1 MLQACQL
8 PRRFSAA
15 AAATEPAIKGVRKRD
30 AGSGRVIGEGAAVSS
45 VVVTGASSG
54 IGEAIAR
61 RFLADGWDVL
71 TGSRREPDLTGA
83 GWLQTDVADP
93 AQADA
98 LVAAAVE
105 RFGRLDVVV
114 NNAGVQVEKTVVDTT
129 DEEFDHVMD
138 VNVRGVF
145 NICRAAVRQ
154 MSSQHDGG
162 VIINIASI
170 AATHA
175 DAGMAVYNASKGAV
189 ESLTR
194 AIAFDHGHQGIRC
207 VAVSPGWIATALADA
222 VFDLE
227 ADPAAARQAAIER
240 HPVGRL
246 GTPDDVAEVVAWL
259 AGPAA
264 SFVSGSV
271 FTVDG
276 GLTAQS
282 PIGG

>member
-1 MLQACQL
+1 M
-8 PRRFSAA
+8 
-15 AAATEPAIKGVRKRD
+15 
-30 AGSGRVIGEGAAVSS
+30 SS
-45 VVVTGASSG
+45 VVATGASSG

-61 RFLADGWDVL
+61 RFVADGWDVL
-71 TGSRREPDLTGA
+71 TGSRSEPSIDGA
-83 GWLQTDVADP
+83 AWLRTDVADP

-98 LVAAAVE
+98 LVTAAVE
-105 RFGRLDVVV
+105 RFGQLDVVI
-114 NNAGVQVEKTVVDTT
+114 NNAGVQVEKTVADTT

-145 NICRAAVRQ
+145 NMCRAAVRQ
-154 MSSQHDGG
+154 MTSEQAGRTAGG
-162 VIINIASI
+162 VIVNIASI

-189 ESLTR
+189 EALTR
-194 AIAFDHGHQGIRC
+194 AVAVDHGHQGIRC
-207 VAVSPGWIATALADA
+207 VAVSPGWITTALADA

-227 ADPAAARQAAIER
+227 ADADAARQAAIER

-246 GTPDDVAEVVAWL
+246 GTPDDVAEAVAWL

-271 FTVDG
+271 LTVDG

>member
-1 MLQACQL
+1 M
-8 PRRFSAA
+8 
-15 AAATEPAIKGVRKRD
+15 
-30 AGSGRVIGEGAAVSS
+30 SS

-61 RFLADGWDVL
+61 RFVADGWDVL
-71 TGSRREPDLTGA
+71 TGSRREPDLAGA

-98 LVAAAVE
+98 LVAASVE

-114 NNAGVQVEKTVVDTT
+114 NNAGVQVEKTIADTT
-129 DEEFDHVMD
+129 DEEFDLVMD

-145 NICRAAVRQ
+145 NMCRAAVRH
-154 MSSQHDGG
+154 MSSQTDGQRAGRPDGG

-189 ESLTR
+189 EALTR
-194 AIAFDHGHQGIRC
+194 AIAIDHGHQGIRC

>member
-1 MLQACQL
+1 M
-8 PRRFSAA
+8 
-15 AAATEPAIKGVRKRD
+15 
-30 AGSGRVIGEGAAVSS
+30 SS

-194 AIAFDHGHQGIRC
+194 AIAIDHGHQGIRC

-259 AGPAA
+259 AVPAA

>member
-1 MLQACQL
+1 M
-8 PRRFSAA
+8 
-15 AAATEPAIKGVRKRD
+15 
-30 AGSGRVIGEGAAVSS
+30 SS

-54 IGEAIAR
+54 IGAASAR
-61 RFLADGWDVL
+61 RFLADGWSVL
-71 TGSRREPDLTGA
+71 TGSRHEPDFGGA
-83 GWLQTDVADP
+83 GWLRTDVADP
-93 AQADA
+93 DAADA
-98 LVAAAVE
+98 LVTAAVQQ
-105 RFGRLDVVV
+105 FGQLDVVV
-114 NNAGVQVEKTVVDTT
+114 NNAGVQVEKTIADTT
-129 DEEFDHVMD
+129 DEEYDHVMD

-145 NICRAAVRQ
+145 NMCRAAVRQ
-154 MSSQHDGG
+154 MEVQPDGG
-162 VIINIASI
+162 TIINIGSI

-189 ESLTR
+189 EAFTR
-194 AIAFDHGHQGIRC
+194 AVAVDHGHQGIRC

-227 ADPAAARQAAIER
+227 ADPDAARRAAIER

-246 GTPDDVAEVVAWL
+246 GTPDDVAQLVAWL
-259 AGPAA
+259 ASPAA

>member
-1 MLQACQL
+1 M
-8 PRRFSAA
+8 
-15 AAATEPAIKGVRKRD
+15 
-30 AGSGRVIGEGAAVSS
+30 SS

-61 RFLADGWDVL
+61 RFVTDGWNVL
-71 TGSRREPDLTGA
+71 TGSRRQPAVAGA
-83 GWLQTDVADP
+83 EWRQTDVADP
-93 AQADA
+93 AQAEA

-114 NNAGVQVEKTVVDTT
+114 NNAGVQVEKTVADTT
-129 DEEFDHVMD
+129 DEEFDRVMD

-154 MSSQHDGG
+154 MSSQHDSQRAGRPDGG

-170 AATHA
+170 AATRA

-189 ESLTR
+189 EALTR
-194 AIAFDHGHQGIRC
+194 AVAIDHGHLGIRC

-227 ADPAAARQAAIER
+227 ADPAAARQAAIDR

>member
-1 MLQACQL
+1 M
-8 PRRFSAA
+8 
-15 AAATEPAIKGVRKRD
+15 
-30 AGSGRVIGEGAAVSS
+30 SS

-54 IGEAIAR
+54 IGEAIAG
-61 RFLADGWDVL
+61 RFVADGWDVL
-71 TGSRREPDLTGA
+71 TGSRSEPDLGGA
-83 GWLQTDVADP
+83 DWLRTDVADP

-105 RFGRLDVVV
+105 CSGSLDVVV
-114 NNAGVQVEKTVVDTT
+114 NNAGVQVEKTIADTS
-129 DEEFDHVMD
+129 DAEFDHVMD
-138 VNVRGVF
+138 TNVRGVF

-154 MSSQHDGG
+154 MAGQPGGG

-189 ESLTR
+189 EALTR
-194 AIAFDHGHQGIRC
+194 AIAVDHGHQGIRC

-227 ADPAAARQAAIER
+227 ADPDAARQAAIDR
-240 HPVGRL
+240 HPIGRL
-246 GTPDDVAEVVAWL
+246 GTPHDIAEVVFWL
-259 AGPAA
+259 ASPAA

>member
-1 MLQACQL
+1 M
-8 PRRFSAA
+8 
-15 AAATEPAIKGVRKRD
+15 
-30 AGSGRVIGEGAAVSS
+30 SS

-54 IGEAIAR
+54 IGWAIAR
-61 RFLADGWDVL
+61 RFVADGWSVL
-71 TGSRREPDLTGA
+71 TGSRSAPDLDDA
-83 GWLQTDVADP
+83 GWLRTDVADP
-93 AQADA
+93 AGADA

-105 RFGRLDVVV
+105 QFGQLDVVV
-114 NNAGVQVEKTVVDTT
+114 NNAGVQVEKTVADTT
-129 DEEFDHVMD
+129 DEEYDHVMD

-145 NICRAAVRQ
+145 NMCRAAVRQ
-154 MSSQHDGG
+154 MAGQPDGGG
-162 VIINIASI
+162 VIINIGSV

-189 ESLTR
+189 EALTR
-194 AIAFDHGHQGIRC
+194 AIAVDHGHQGIRC

-227 ADPAAARQAAIER
+227 ADPAAARQAAVER

-246 GTPDDVAEVVAWL
+246 GTPDDVAEVVSWL
-259 AGPAA
+259 ASPAA
-264 SFVSGSV
+264 RFISGSV

-282 PIGG
+282 PIG

>member
-1 MLQACQL
+1 M
-8 PRRFSAA
+8 
-15 AAATEPAIKGVRKRD
+15 
-30 AGSGRVIGEGAAVSS
+30 SS

-61 RFLADGWDVL
+61 RFVADGWDVL
-71 TGSRREPDLTGA
+71 TGSRSQPGIDGA
-83 GWLQTDVADP
+83 AWLQTDVADP

-98 LVAAAVE
+98 LVTAAVE
-105 RFGRLDVVV
+105 RFGQLDVVV
-114 NNAGVQVEKTVVDTT
+114 NNAGVQVEKTVVDTS

-145 NICRAAVRQ
+145 NMCRAAVRQ
-154 MSSQHDGG
+154 MTSEQAGRTGGG
-162 VIINIASI
+162 VIVNIASI

-189 ESLTR
+189 EALTR
-194 AIAFDHGHQGIRC
+194 AVAVDHGHQGIRC

-246 GTPDDVAEVVAWL
+246 GTPDDVADAVVWL
-259 AGPAA
+259 ASPAA
-264 SFVSGSV
+264 NFVSGSV

>member
-1 MLQACQL
+1 M
-8 PRRFSAA
+8 
-15 AAATEPAIKGVRKRD
+15 
-30 AGSGRVIGEGAAVSS
+30 SS

-71 TGSRREPDLTGA
+71 TGSRREPDLAGA

-114 NNAGVQVEKTVVDTT
+114 NNAGVQVEKTIADTT
-129 DEEFDHVMD
+129 DEEFDLVMD

-145 NICRAAVRQ
+145 NICRAAIRH
-154 MSSQHDGG
+154 MSSLQDSQRTEQPDSQRAGRNDGG

-194 AIAFDHGHQGIRC
+194 AIAIDHGHQGIRC

-227 ADPAAARQAAIER
+227 ADPAAARRTAIER

-282 PIGG
+282 PSGG

>member
-1 MLQACQL
+1 MGRLGRCREQCRGDGGEL
-8 PRRFSAA
+8 GDWLGDRRRFC
-15 AAATEPAIKGVRKRD
+15 
-30 AGSGRVIGEGAAVSS
+30 GRRLVG
-45 VVVTGASSG
+45 
-54 IGEAIAR
+54 
-61 RFLADGWDVL
+61 ADG
-71 TGSRREPDLTGA
+71 SRSTPDLDDA
-83 GWLQTDVADP
+83 EWLRTDVADP

-105 RFGRLDVVV
+105 QYGSLDVVV
-114 NNAGVQVEKTVVDTT
+114 NNAGVQVEKTVTDTT
-129 DEEFDHVMD
+129 DEEFDHVID

-145 NICRAAVRQ
+145 NMCRAAVRQ
-154 MSSQHDGG
+154 MAGQPDGG
-162 VIINIASI
+162 VIINIGSV

-189 ESLTR
+189 EALTR
-194 AIAFDHGHQGIRC
+194 AIAVDHGHQGIRC

-227 ADPAAARQAAIER
+227 ADPDAARQAAIGR

-246 GTPDDVAEVVAWL
+246 GIPDDVAGLVAWL

>member
-1 MLQACQL
+1 M
-8 PRRFSAA
+8 
-15 AAATEPAIKGVRKRD
+15 
-30 AGSGRVIGEGAAVSS
+30 SS

-61 RFLADGWDVL
+61 RFVADGWDVL
-71 TGSRREPDLTGA
+71 TGSRRQPTLAGA
-83 GWLQTDVADP
+83 EWLQTDVADP

-105 RFGRLDVVV
+105 RFKRLDVVV
-114 NNAGVQVEKTVVDTT
+114 NNAGVQVEKTVADTT

-138 VNVRGVF
+138 INVRGVF
-145 NICRAAVRQ
+145 NMCRAAVRH
-154 MSSQHDGG
+154 MSNQQDGQRAEQHDAQRDNRPDGG

-189 ESLTR
+189 EALTR
-194 AIAFDHGHQGIRC
+194 AIAVDHGHQGIRC

-227 ADPAAARQAAIER
+227 ADPAAARRAAIER
-240 HPVGRL
+240 HPIGRL

>member
-1 MLQACQL
+1 M
-8 PRRFSAA
+8 
-15 AAATEPAIKGVRKRD
+15 
-30 AGSGRVIGEGAAVSS
+30 SS

-61 RFLADGWDVL
+61 RFVADGWDVL
-71 TGSRREPDLTGA
+71 TGSRSEPGLGGA
-83 GWLQTDVADP
+83 DWLRTDVADP

-98 LVAAAVE
+98 LIAAAVE
-105 RFGRLDVVV
+105 RIGSLDVVV
-114 NNAGVQVEKTVVDTT
+114 NNAGVQVEKTVADTS
-129 DEEFDHVMD
+129 DAEFDHVMN

-154 MSSQHDGG
+154 MAGQPSGG

-189 ESLTR
+189 EALTR
-194 AIAFDHGHQGIRC
+194 AIAIDHGHQGIRC
-207 VAVSPGWIATALADA
+207 VAVCPGWIATALADA

-227 ADPAAARQAAIER
+227 ADPDAARQAAIER

-246 GTPDDVAEVVAWL
+246 GTPHDIAEVVFWL
-259 AGPAA
+259 ASPAA

-282 PIGG
+282 PIG

>member
-1 MLQACQL
+1 M
-8 PRRFSAA
+8 
-15 AAATEPAIKGVRKRD
+15 
-30 AGSGRVIGEGAAVSS
+30 SS

-54 IGEAIAR
+54 IGWAIAR
-61 RFLADGWDVL
+61 RFVADGWSVL
-71 TGSRREPDLTGA
+71 TGSRSTPDLDDA
-83 GWLQTDVADP
+83 EWLRTDVADP
-93 AQADA
+93 AGADA

-105 RFGRLDVVV
+105 QFGSLDVVV
-114 NNAGVQVEKTVVDTT
+114 NNAGVQVEKTIADTT
-129 DEEFDHVMD
+129 DEEFDHVID

-145 NICRAAVRQ
+145 NMCRAAVREMAGQ
-154 MSSQHDGG
+154 PDGG
-162 VIINIASI
+162 VIINIGSV

-189 ESLTR
+189 EALTR
-194 AIAFDHGHQGIRC
+194 AIAVDHGHQGIRC

-227 ADPAAARQAAIER
+227 ADPDAARQAAIGR

-264 SFVSGSV
+264 SFISGSV

-282 PIGG
+282 PIG

>member
-1 MLQACQL
+1 M
-8 PRRFSAA
+8 
-15 AAATEPAIKGVRKRD
+15 
-30 AGSGRVIGEGAAVSS
+30 
-45 VVVTGASSG
+45 
-54 IGEAIAR
+54 
-61 RFLADGWDVL
+61 ADGWDVV
-71 TGSRREPDLTGA
+71 TGSRSEPNLDGA
-83 GWLQTDVADP
+83 EWRRTDVADP

-105 RFGRLDVVV
+105 QFGSLDVVV
-114 NNAGVQVEKTVVDTT
+114 NNAGVQVEKTVADTT
-129 DEEFDHVMD
+129 DEEFDHVID

-145 NICRAAVRQ
+145 NMCRAGVRQ
-154 MSSQHDGG
+154 MAGQPDGG
-162 VIINIASI
+162 VIINIGSV

-189 ESLTR
+189 EALTR
-194 AIAFDHGHQGIRC
+194 AVAVDHGHQGIRC

-227 ADPAAARQAAIER
+227 ADPDAARQAAIGR

-246 GTPDDVAEVVAWL
+246 GIPDDVAGLVAWL

-264 SFVSGSV
+264 SFVSGGV

>member
-1 MLQACQL
+1 M
-8 PRRFSAA
+8 
-15 AAATEPAIKGVRKRD
+15 
-30 AGSGRVIGEGAAVSS
+30 SS

-61 RFLADGWDVL
+61 RFVADGWDVL
-71 TGSRREPDLTGA
+71 TGSRNEPDLDGA
-83 GWLQTDVADP
+83 GWLRTDVADP
-93 AQADA
+93 VQADA

-105 RFGRLDVVV
+105 QFGSLDVVV
-114 NNAGVQVEKTVVDTT
+114 NNAGVQVEKTVADTT
-129 DEEFDHVMD
+129 DEEFDHVID

-145 NICRAAVRQ
+145 NMCRAAVRQ
-154 MSSQHDGG
+154 MTGQMTGQQSGSEAGRPRGG

-189 ESLTR
+189 EALTR
-194 AIAFDHGHQGIRC
+194 AIAVDHGHQGIRC

-227 ADPAAARQAAIER
+227 ADPDAARAASVER

-264 SFVSGSV
+264 SFISGSV

-282 PIGG
+282 PIG

>member
-1 MLQACQL
+1 M
-8 PRRFSAA
+8 
-15 AAATEPAIKGVRKRD
+15 
-30 AGSGRVIGEGAAVSS
+30 SS

-61 RFLADGWDVL
+61 RFGADGWDVL
-71 TGSRREPDLTGA
+71 TGSRQQPDLSGA
-83 GWLQTDVADP
+83 EWLQTDVADP
-93 AQADA
+93 AQAHA
-98 LVAAAVE
+98 LVAAAAE
-105 RFGRLDVVV
+105 RFEQLDVVV
-114 NNAGVQVEKTVVDTT
+114 NNAGVQVEKTVADTT
-129 DEEFDHVMD
+129 DEEFDRVMD

-145 NICRAAVRQ
+145 NMCRATVHQ
-154 MSSQHDGG
+154 MSSQPDGG

-189 ESLTR
+189 EALTR
-194 AIAFDHGHQGIRC
+194 AIAIDHGTQGIRC

-222 VFDLE
+222 VFNLE

-246 GTPDDVAEVVAWL
+246 GTPDDVAEMVAWL
-259 AGPAA
+259 ASPAA

>member
-1 MLQACQL
+1 M
-8 PRRFSAA
+8 
-15 AAATEPAIKGVRKRD
+15 
-30 AGSGRVIGEGAAVSS
+30 SS

-61 RFLADGWDVL
+61 RFVADGWDVL
-71 TGSRREPDLTGA
+71 TGSRRQSDLAGA
-83 GWLQTDVADP
+83 EWLQTDVADP
-93 AQADA
+93 AQAEA

-114 NNAGVQVEKTVVDTT
+114 NNAGVQVEKTVADTT
-129 DEEFDHVMD
+129 DEDFDHVMD

-145 NICRAAVRQ
+145 NMCRAAVRQ
-154 MSSQHDGG
+154 MSNQHDSEQAEQSDGQRAGRSYGG
-162 VIINIASI
+162 VIVNIASI

-189 ESLTR
+189 EALTR
-194 AIAFDHGHQGIRC
+194 AIAIDHGHQGIRC

-227 ADPAAARQAAIER
+227 ADPAAARRAAIQR

-246 GTPDDVAEVVAWL
+246 GTPDDVAEAVAWL
-259 AGPAA
+259 ASPAA

>member
-1 MLQACQL
+1 M
-8 PRRFSAA
+8 
-15 AAATEPAIKGVRKRD
+15 
-30 AGSGRVIGEGAAVSS
+30 
-45 VVVTGASSG
+45 
-54 IGEAIAR
+54 
-61 RFLADGWDVL
+61 L
-71 TGSRREPDLTGA
+71 TGSRSTPDLDDA
-83 GWLQTDVADP
+83 EWLRTDVADP

-105 RFGRLDVVV
+105 QYGSLDVVV
-114 NNAGVQVEKTVVDTT
+114 NNAGVQVEKTVADTT
-129 DEEFDHVMD
+129 DEEFDHVID

-145 NICRAAVRQ
+145 NMCRAAVRQ
-154 MSSQHDGG
+154 MAGQPDGG
-162 VIINIASI
+162 VIINIGSV

-189 ESLTR
+189 EALTR
-194 AIAFDHGHQGIRC
+194 AIAVDHGHQGIRC

-227 ADPAAARQAAIER
+227 ADPDAARQAAIGR

-246 GTPDDVAEVVAWL
+246 GIPDDVAGLVAWL

>member
-1 MLQACQL
+1 M
-8 PRRFSAA
+8 
-15 AAATEPAIKGVRKRD
+15 
-30 AGSGRVIGEGAAVSS
+30 SS

-61 RFLADGWDVL
+61 RFVADGWDVL
-71 TGSRREPDLTGA
+71 TGSRSQPDLGGA
-83 GWLQTDVADP
+83 DWLRTDVADP

-105 RFGRLDVVV
+105 RFGSLDVVV
-114 NNAGVQVEKTVVDTT
+114 NNAGVQVEKTVADTS
-129 DEEFDHVMD
+129 DAEFDHVMN

-154 MSSQHDGG
+154 MAGQPDEQRGGHRGGGG

-175 DAGMAVYNASKGAV
+175 DASMAVYNASKGAV
-189 ESLTR
+189 EALTR
-194 AIAFDHGHQGIRC
+194 AIAVDHGHQGIRC

-227 ADPAAARQAAIER
+227 ADPDAARQAAIGR
-240 HPVGRL
+240 HPIGRL
-246 GTPDDVAEVVAWL
+246 GTPNDIAEVVVWL
-259 AGPAA
+259 ASPAA

-282 PIGG
+282 PIG

>member
-1 MLQACQL
+1 M
-8 PRRFSAA
+8 
-15 AAATEPAIKGVRKRD
+15 
-30 AGSGRVIGEGAAVSS
+30 SS

-61 RFLADGWDVL
+61 RFVADGWSVL
-71 TGSRREPDLTGA
+71 TGSRSAPDLDGA
-83 GWLQTDVADP
+83 EWLRTDVAEP
-93 AQADA
+93 AGADA

-105 RFGRLDVVV
+105 QFGSLDVVV
-114 NNAGVQVEKTVVDTT
+114 NNAGVQVEKTVADTT
-129 DEEFDHVMD
+129 DEEFDHVID

-145 NICRAAVRQ
+145 NMCRAGVRQ
-154 MSSQHDGG
+154 MAGQPDGG
-162 VIINIASI
+162 VIINIGSV

-189 ESLTR
+189 EALTR
-194 AIAFDHGHQGIRC
+194 AVAVDHGHQGIRC

-227 ADPAAARQAAIER
+227 ADPDAARQAAIGR

-264 SFVSGSV
+264 RFISGSV

-282 PIGG
+282 PIG

>member
-1 MLQACQL
+1 
-8 PRRFSAA
+8 
-15 AAATEPAIKGVRKRD
+15 
-30 AGSGRVIGEGAAVSS
+30 VSS

-61 RFLADGWDVL
+61 RFVADGWDVM
-71 TGSRREPDLTGA
+71 TGSRSEPELDGA
-83 GWLQTDVADP
+83 LWLQTDVADP
-93 AQADA
+93 AQTDA
-98 LVAAAVE
+98 LVAAAAE

-114 NNAGVQVEKTVVDTT
+114 NNAGVQVEKTVADTT
-129 DEEFDHVMD
+129 DEDFDHVMD

-145 NICRAAVRQ
+145 NMCRAAVRQ
-154 MSSQHDGG
+154 MSSQHDSQRAELPDGPQADRPAEGG

-175 DAGMAVYNASKGAV
+175 DAGMAIYNASKGAV
-189 ESLTR
+189 EALTR
-194 AIAFDHGHQGIRC
+194 AIAIDHGHQGVRC

-227 ADPAAARQAAIER
+227 ADPDAARRAAIER

-246 GTPDDVAEVVAWL
+246 GTPEDVAEAVAWL
-259 AGPAA
+259 ASPAA
-264 SFVSGSV
+264 GFVSGSV

-282 PIGG
+282 PIG

>member
-1 MLQACQL
+1 M
-8 PRRFSAA
+8 
-15 AAATEPAIKGVRKRD
+15 
-30 AGSGRVIGEGAAVSS
+30 SS

-61 RFLADGWDVL
+61 RFVADGWNVL
-71 TGSRREPDLTGA
+71 TGSRSEPNVDGA
-83 GWLQTDVADP
+83 AWLRTDVADP
-93 AQADA
+93 AQSDG

-105 RFGRLDVVV
+105 RFGSLDAVV
-114 NNAGVQVEKTVVDTT
+114 NNAGVQVEKTVADTT
-129 DEEFDHVMD
+129 DEDFDHVID
-138 VNVRGVF
+138 TNVRGVF
-145 NICRAAVRQ
+145 NMCRAAVQQ
-154 MSSQHDGG
+154 MQGQPDGG

-189 ESLTR
+189 EALTR
-194 AIAFDHGHQGIRC
+194 AIATDHGHQGIRC

-227 ADPAAARQAAIER
+227 ADPAAARQAAVNR

-246 GTPDDVAEVVAWL
+246 GTPDDVAEAVAWL
-259 AGPAA
+259 ASPVA

>member
-1 MLQACQL
+1 M
-8 PRRFSAA
+8 
-15 AAATEPAIKGVRKRD
+15 
-30 AGSGRVIGEGAAVSS
+30 SS

-71 TGSRREPDLTGA
+71 TGSRSEPALKDS
-83 GWLQTDVADP
+83 GWLRTDVADP

-98 LVAAAVE
+98 LVAAAVQQ
-105 RFGRLDVVV
+105 FGQLDVVV
-114 NNAGVQVEKTVVDTT
+114 NNAGVQVEKTIADTT
-129 DEEFDHVMD
+129 DEEFDHVID
-138 VNVRGVF
+138 TNVRGVF
-145 NICRAAVRQ
+145 NMCRAAVRQ
-154 MSSQHDGG
+154 MTGQMAGQRSGSEARRPRGG

-175 DAGMAVYNASKGAV
+175 DAGMAVYNASKSAV
-189 ESLTR
+189 EALTR
-194 AIAFDHGHQGIRC
+194 AIAVDHGHQGVRC

-222 VFDLE
+222 VFDLQS
-227 ADPAAARQAAIER
+227 DPAAARAEAIGR

-264 SFVSGSV
+264 SFISGSV

>member
-1 MLQACQL
+1 M
-8 PRRFSAA
+8 
-15 AAATEPAIKGVRKRD
+15 G
-30 AGSGRVIGEGAAVSS
+30 S

-61 RFLADGWDVL
+61 RFVADGWDVL
-71 TGSRREPDLTGA
+71 TGSRSEPDIDGA
-83 GWLQTDVADP
+83 AWLQTDVADP

-98 LVAAAVE
+98 AVAAAVE
-105 RFGRLDVVV
+105 RFGSLDAVV
-114 NNAGVQVEKTVVDTT
+114 NNAGVQVEKTIADTT
-129 DEEFDHVMD
+129 DDDFDLV
-138 VNVRGVF
+138 VNTNVRGVF
-145 NICRAAVRQ
+145 NMCRAAVQQ
-154 MSSQHDGG
+154 MSGQPDGG

-175 DAGMAVYNASKGAV
+175 DAGMAVYSASKGAV
-189 ESLTR
+189 EALTR
-194 AIAFDHGHQGIRC
+194 AIAIDHGHQGIRC
-207 VAVSPGWIATALADA
+207 VAVSPGWISTALADA
-222 VFDLE
+222 AFDMQP
-227 ADPAAARQAAIER
+227 DPEAARIEALRR

-246 GTPDDVAEVVAWL
+246 GTPDDVANAVAWL
-259 AGPAA
+259 ASPMA